1 MDNSHVFID
10 AVRCCG
16 ELPRAVRDL
25 ASAAIGELLI
35 DSPVGLIGS
44 IICPYIVMV
53 IGTEGHVVCD
63 ASEQRPNQLI
73 EIWLVL
79 SSYLLLMAG
88 ALYLG
93 ILPASPGLFVMPL
106 VSIVFILLFVLWQR
120 RRIHR
125 RNDKPVIRD

>member
-1 MDNSHVFID
+1 MSLLGK
-10 AVRCCG
+10 CCV
-16 ELPRAVRDL
+16 LIA
-25 ASAAIGELLI
+25 ASAFCLALSYTIHFLTHGELLI